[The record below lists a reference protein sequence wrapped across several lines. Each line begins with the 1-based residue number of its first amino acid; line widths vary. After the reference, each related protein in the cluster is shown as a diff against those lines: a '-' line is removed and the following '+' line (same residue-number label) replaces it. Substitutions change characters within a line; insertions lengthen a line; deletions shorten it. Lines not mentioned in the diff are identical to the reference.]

1 MSEVSSISRLERDVL
16 DESVTLA
23 SLLRQVL
30 ILGGQSS
37 SDELRVWAKSELK
50 GYGDTDA
57 EIPQY
62 RNMAAQLM
70 MDVTAGP
77 QLFRR
82 DIGRSDLPEDVR
94 DVLPE
99 KVSVPWGVAEIQAT
113 VDATEDTHIR
123 LSGPYMTELA
133 KLMTHRQRRLHNS
146 PFIAVTAVY
155 WSVTTSA
162 LTGILDQIRTQLAEF
177 IAEMRTV
184 MPPGTDQ
191 PTAEVVQKAFSTISI
206 RVGDNS
212 PVHVTAPVAVAD
224 KDATATIDAAPA
236 PQDQQAID

>member
-1 MSEVSSISRLERDVL
+1 MSSISRLERDVL

-37 SDELRVWAKSELK
+37 SDELLAWAKSELK
-50 GYGDTDA
+50 GYGDTVT

-62 RNMAAQLM
+62 RNVGAQLM

-77 QLFRR
+77 QKFRR
-82 DIGRSDLPEDVR
+82 AIGRSDLPEGVR
-94 DVLPE
+94 SVLPE
-99 KVSVPWGVAEIQAT
+99 EVSVPWGVAEIQAT
-113 VDATEDTHIR
+113 IDAAEDTHIR

-133 KLMTHRQRRLHNS
+133 KLMTSHQRKLYES

-155 WSVTTSA
+155 WVATTA
-162 LTGILDQIRTQLAEF
+162 VLTGILDQVRTQLAEF
-177 IAEMRTV
+177 IAEMRMV
-184 MPPGTDQ
+184 MPSGIDQ
-191 PTAEVVQKAFSTISI
+191 PTAEVVQRAFSTINI
-206 RVGDNS
+206 RVGDHS

-224 KDATATIDAAPA
+224 KDATATIGELPA
-236 PQDQQAID
+236 PQDQQSIG